1 MYTGL
6 LHLHNL
12 LRYVVLILLILA
24 IVQSFAGWFQK
35 GNYGK
40 GHNKTSLFLL
50 ITSHLQLIIGLALY
64 FLSPIV
70 SAAMSNF
77 GESMKNVEL
86 RFWAVEHIS
95 SMIIAIVLITLGR
108 IMAKKGKTGL
118 IKFRRQAIYFLLAFL
133 LIFNAI
139 PWPWSAVARA
149 WF

>member
-6 LHLHNL
+6 LLLHNL
-12 LRYVVLILLILA
+12 LRYVVVILLILA

-35 GNYGK
+35 NSYDK
-40 GHNKTSLFLL
+40 KHNKTSLFLL
-50 ITSHLQLIIGLALY
+50 ITCHLQLIIGLTLY
-64 FLSPIV
+64 FIGGHSNALSKMAE
-70 SAAMSNF
+70 SMSNATT
-77 GESMKNVEL
+77 
-86 RFWAVEHIS
+86 RFWAVEHIF

-108 IMAKKGKTGL
+108 IMAKKAKTDL
-118 IKFRRQAIYFLLAFL
+118 IKFRRQSIYFLLAFI